1 MEFGCSKM
9 GLSFSAVK
17 VNTFFKDD
25 ESRGSAGSPQHTA
38 PVRPLV
44 AGSSGTR
51 GEGKDEEEA
60 VSTTRRSPD
69 WQRWQTKYLR
79 VVPPTTLKDLAFLF
93 VFLQSPGGLQ
103 FLLLQ
108 PLLSLP
114 VGSLILKD
122 APLLL

>member
-51 GEGKDEEEA
+51 GEGKG
-60 VSTTRRSPD
+60 RR
-69 WQRWQTKYLR
+69 
-79 VVPPTTLKDLAFLF
+79 
-93 VFLQSPGGLQ
+93 GGCQ
-103 FLLLQ
+103 HHT
-108 PLLSLP
+108 PES
-114 VGSLILKD
+114 
-122 APLLL
+122 